1 MAGQEYYFFPSS
13 TREGVLMSRQRTHQF
28 TIFAFSIMWLLG
40 SALTLAAQQPA
51 RAQTSPGSSPTQ
63 QQATPRTSE
72 GPTARFIGYATN
84 PSAFFP
90 DIATSPGPLTTAGK
104 FKLFVN
110 QSISPPYILVAAS
123 GAALDQAR
131 DVPKGYGQGW
141 GAYGSRFGASM
152 ARASSSSFFG
162 SFLFASWLHQDPRF
176 FPQSKPSFWRSLKY
190 STQRIIITR
199 NESGKDV
206 FNTSGLLGPLAAEGL
221 ANVYLPSSEQTV
233 GKTVSRFAID
243 LAWRVGGNM
252 FKNYWPTF
260 FRNMGLNRLK
270 VIPDPSEPHGQ
281 DSK

>member
-1 MAGQEYYFFPSS
+1 MGRHRAPKVQTLSS
-13 TREGVLMSRQRTHQF
+13 YGLWLLYLMC
-28 TIFAFSIMWLLG
+28 LVLG
-40 SALTLAAQQPA
+40 SAEGSQSQQSPPSSSGGTAAV
-51 RAQTSPGSSPTQ
+51 
-63 QQATPRTSE
+63 
-72 GPTARFIGYATN
+72 FIGYATN
-84 PSAFFP
+84 GSFVFP

-110 QSISPPYILVAAS
+110 QSISPPYIVVAAS

-141 GAYGSRFGASM
+141 GAYGGRFGASM